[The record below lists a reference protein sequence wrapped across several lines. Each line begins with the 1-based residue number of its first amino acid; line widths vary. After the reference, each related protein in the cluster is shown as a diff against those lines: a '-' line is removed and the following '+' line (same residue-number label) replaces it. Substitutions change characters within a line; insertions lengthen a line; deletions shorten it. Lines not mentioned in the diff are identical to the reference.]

1 MKVERSEMSM
11 GNRLAGKVVVITGTG
26 DGIARSAARMF
37 AAQGA
42 SVVGCDLNEG
52 KSAETA
58 ALVKAN
64 GGEMTSVHPLDVSD
78 EAEVERLMDIATDT
92 YGGIDVVFHT
102 AMLLRFG
109 KPEEMSAEDFD
120 YTLSKVVTMSFVV
133 AKCAIP
139 RLQARG
145 GGAILLTGSMSGL
158 NFGSGFTG
166 NTSNLVAYSTAK
178 GAVTRLGIALA
189 THLGRDNIRV
199 NVIAPGPI
207 VTPAVEAL
215 YGEEGSEL
223 LAINEGHHL
232 LRRLGHPEDVAA
244 AALYLASDEAKF
256 ITGVVLPVDGGFTA
270 SGGMGGPT
278 DRAVELVDAVLAG

>member
-1 MKVERSEMSM
+1 MSM

-42 SVVGCDLNEG
+42 SVVGCDLNEE

-58 ALVKAN
+58 ALVKAD

-92 YGGIDVVFHT
+92 YGGVDVVLHT

-109 KPEEMSAEDFD
+109 KPEEMSAEDVD

-139 RLQARG
+139 RMRARG

-166 NTSNLVAYSTAK
+166 NTSNLFAYSTAK

-215 YGEEGSEL
+215 YGKEGSEL
-223 LAINEGHHL
+223 LAINVNHHL
-232 LRRLGHPEDVAA
+232 LRRLGQPEDVAA
-244 AALYLASDEAKF
+244 AALFLASDEAKF

-270 SGGMGGPT
+270 SGGVGGPT